1 MQREKQPEL
10 FKKAGNQ
17 KDEEEDYFLRACLFK
32 SKIDEAHCDGQI
44 ERKGKNGGN
53 RAPEPVG
60 EESMCPVTAE
70 MMKKAVQK
78 MPKTMENE
86 KNTINRMFR
95 VLSVMA

>member
-60 EESMCPVTAE
+60 EECGKELEFPLYVKVDVYVSCNGGNDEEGRT
-70 MMKKAVQK
+70 
-78 MPKTMENE
+78 
-86 KNTINRMFR
+86 KNAKDNGK
-95 VLSVMA
+95 